1 MSSQQARDAGAAAL
15 VDLDAYPLLD
25 LDSAAAR
32 ELIERQAR
40 SIRETGAAELS
51 GFLRADGLARCR
63 EDAEALAPKAHWSRG
78 KSGPYLEI
86 PEPIWPEGHPRLH
99 LEPFSVG
106 AIAYDLFPEHSP
118 LRQLYEWDPLMHLI
132 GAILG
137 RAPLYRYADPLGA
150 LNVAVM
156 KEGDSLEWHFDQ
168 TDFVVSLALQD
179 SSEGGDFEVAPR
191 IRSAEDERYDAVGR
205 VLGGDHQGVVRLPL
219 TPGTLLVFSGRNSL
233 HRVTEIRGSTP
244 RLIALL
250 SYDEKPGTRSSELL
264 QKVRYGR
271 AA

>member
-1 MSSQQARDAGAAAL
+1 MSAMDSRAGGAASL
-15 VDLDAYPLLD
+15 VDLEAYPLLD
-25 LDSAAAR
+25 FDSPRAR
-32 ELIERQAR
+32 AVVDQHAR

-51 GFLRADGLARCR
+51 GFLTADGLARCR
-63 EDAEALAPKAHWSRG
+63 ADAESLVPQAHWSRG

-86 PEPIWPEGHPRLH
+86 PEPGWPDGHPRRH

-106 AIAYDLFPEHSP
+106 AIAYDLFPTESP
-118 LRQLYEWDPLMHLI
+118 LRQLYEWDPLMHWI

-137 RAPLYRYADPLGA
+137 RSPLHRYADPLGA

-156 KEGDSLEWHFDQ
+156 QDGDSLEWHFDQ

-179 SSEGGDFEVAPR
+179 SESGGDFEVSPR
-191 IRSAEDERYDAVGR
+191 IRNTDDERYDDVAR
-205 VLGGDHQGVVRLPL
+205 VLGGDHRSVVTLPL
-219 TPGTLLVFSGRNSL
+219 TPGTLLVFAGRNSL
-233 HRVTEIRGSTP
+233 HRVSEIRGATP

-250 SYDEKPGTRSSELL
+250 AYDEKPGTRSSELL